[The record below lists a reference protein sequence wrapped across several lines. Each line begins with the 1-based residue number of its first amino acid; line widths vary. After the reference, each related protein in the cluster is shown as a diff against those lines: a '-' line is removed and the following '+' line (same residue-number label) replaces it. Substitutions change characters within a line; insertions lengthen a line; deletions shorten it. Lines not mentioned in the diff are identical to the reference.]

1 MINWSDVLSFSGW
14 DINHP
19 FWNARELKEVKEFL
33 TNMGLL
39 GSHDIMAEGFEDES
53 ITYSEGTLNRDVML
67 TTDIGGE
74 ANLGVY
80 IQEMPRYWIELL
92 EECVNTSR
100 TGFNYPLNRAQLSN
114 AKQGYQTAKD
124 TKKAGDL
131 FVASVFEMLEEI
143 LYEFGDSMEWSYR
156 IKPWAFKVVEAM
168 GDIDSETDQNDNE
181 IIIGGLTWSIE
192 IDPMGIYKDVEE

>member
-1 MINWSDVLSFSGW
+1 MINWSESLLRGW
-14 DINHP
+14 DVNHP

-39 GSHDIMAEGFEDES
+39 GSHNIMAEGYSDES
-53 ITYSEGTLNRDVML
+53 ISYSEGTILNDYPYA
-67 TTDIGGE
+67 E
-74 ANLGVY
+74 
-80 IQEMPRYWIELL
+80 EMPTFWVELL
-92 EECVNTSR
+92 QECVDTSR
-100 TGFNYPLNRAQLSN
+100 SGFNYPLNRAQLSN

-143 LYEFGDSMEWSYR
+143 LYDLGDSLDWSYR
-156 IKPWAFKVVEAM
+156 IKPWAFKVVEAS
-168 GDIDSETDQNDNE
+168 GDIDSEIDRNDE
-181 IIIGGLTWSIE
+181 EVTIGGMSWTIE

>member
-1 MINWSDVLSFSGW
+1 MINWSDALSFSGW
-14 DINHP
+14 DIKHP
-19 FWNARELKEVKEFL
+19 FWNARELKELKEFL

-39 GSHDIMAEGFEDES
+39 GSHNIMAEGYIEES
-53 ITYSEGTLNRDVML
+53 ISYSAGTLNRDVLL
-67 TTDIGGE
+67 TTDIGRE
-74 ANLGVY
+74 ARWGITV
-80 IQEMPRYWIELL
+80 QEMPRFWVDLL

-131 FVASVFEMLEEI
+131 FVASVLEELEEI

-168 GDIDSETDQNDNE
+168 GDKDSEIDQNDNE
-181 IIIGGLTWSIE
+181 IFFGTLAWSIE

>member
-1 MINWSDVLSFSGW
+1 MINWSETLLRGW
-14 DINHP
+14 DVNHP

-39 GSHDIMAEGFEDES
+39 GSHNIMAEGLWMLDEGIS
-53 ITYSEGTLNRDVML
+53 YSEGT
-67 TTDIGGE
+67 IGSNDY
-74 ANLGVY
+74 AD
-80 IQEMPRYWIELL
+80 EMPYYWVELL
-92 EECVNTSR
+92 EECVDTSR
-100 TGFNYPLNRAQLSN
+100 SGFNYPLNQAQLSN

-143 LYEFGDSMEWSYR
+143 LYDLGDSLDWSYR

-168 GDIDSETDQNDNE
+168 GDIDSETNQNDE
-181 IIIGGLTWSIE
+181 EVTIGGLSWTIE
-192 IDPMGIYKDVEE
+192 IDPMGVYKDVEE